1 MEVRRASIPGDYSQ
15 PLTYAYN
22 LTIDQRLKWNT
33 ILDIAYV
40 GSNTHQLSDDSEGI
54 EGSNF
59 AALADQNKTPLGAFF
74 KPDPITG
81 VQSTNPE
88 NLGTNP
94 VGATGT
100 PTGNKVQDYRPYGY
114 AYSTNAVAMIQ
125 GTAYTNYN
133 GLQVAWI
140 KTTGNLGYNLN
151 FTWSRTLGTGLQENP
166 FDVSTN
172 YGPTQNDRPFVFN
185 ASYYYNTGKLHTSQ
199 AFTNQVLGGWTIS
212 GISTWQAGGYIP
224 AALGNGVPNFNF
236 GISYTGVTAAQAAQ
250 GIGNG
255 LGAASYFGTDAPVPI
270 LPKLT
275 CNPNSG
281 LVHYQRVNGN
291 CFAAPAIGTQ
301 GGQGF
306 PYMSAGAYFNN
317 DLAIYRSFRI
327 HENQQIQF
335 RASAFNWINHPIP
348 GFSGTTPLTLTYTAD
363 YNSKVITPTY
373 NVQKFGI
380 QDSKTAA
387 PYQRIIELNVKYFF

>member
-1 MEVRRASIPGDYSQ
+1 MS
-15 PLTYAYN
+15 
-22 LTIDQRLKWNT
+22 
-33 ILDIAYV
+33 IAYV

-59 AALADQNKTPLGAFF
+59 AALADQNNKTPLGAFF

-88 NLGTNP
+88 NLGTNLARRDWNSNRKQSAGLSP
-94 VGATGT
+94 VRLRRTAQMRKRQLRYDL
-100 PTGNKVQDYRPYGY
+100 KVPL
-114 AYSTNAVAMIQ
+114 TL
-125 GTAYTNYN
+125 NYN

-166 FDVSTN
+166 FDVSKN

-317 DLAIYRSFRI
+317 DLATYRSFRI